1 MERHRNTEAP
11 RHEKTVLPNGLRVLS
26 ERLPHLDSV
35 SLGVW
40 VEAGIEEEP
49 PGLEGVTH
57 FVEHM
62 LFKGTKGRST
72 LQIAQAIDDIGGN
85 VNGYTDKE
93 CLYLYAKTVE
103 EHFESALALL
113 FDLLTNCTL
122 PAEDIARERG
132 VVLQEIQR
140 IEDSPEESVHE
151 QFLGAV
157 WPDHPLGRPVMGSS
171 ESVRRFERAA
181 VIEHVAQLRGAN
193 RIVVS
198 AAGQVEHARLVD
210 LAQRLSA
217 GLRRVPTGPPAAAP
231 DFHSGRRLLP
241 RAGEQVH
248 LCLGVP
254 ACSCTAEERHAFA
267 LLDLIIGGGT
277 SSRLF
282 QEVRENRGLAY
293 HIGSYLQCHRLTGT
307 LVIDAGTS
315 PDNFEALLEVVNA
328 ELDELCANG
337 PSPAELVRA
346 RTQMKVALAL
356 AAEGSSYRMQHL
368 ALSELYWG
376 RHVSL
381 AEIVE
386 GMEAVTAE
394 QVHAVA
400 QSVLAPEK
408 RMLVAI
414 GPLAE

>member
-26 ERLPHLDSV
+26 ECLPHLDSV

-198 AAGQVEHARLVD
+198 AAGQVQHARLVD

-346 RTQMKVALAL
+346 KTQMKVAVAL

>member
-26 ERLPHLDSV
+26 ECLPHLDSV

-346 RTQMKVALAL
+346 KTQMKVAVAL